1 MMWRYPYLAGGLGW
15 LWFIVAVAI
24 IAAAVAL
31 ILWVVLRPRGTRET
45 RAPGPPP
52 PARDPAMEILR
63 ERLARGEI
71 NAAEFEEAKR
81 ILGG

>member
-1 MMWRYPYLAGGLGW
+1 MMWRYPHLAGGVVDW
-15 LWFIVAVAI
+15 LWFVLALAI
-24 IAAAVAL
+24 LVAAVAL
-31 ILWVVLRPRGTRET
+31 ILWVVLRPREP
-45 RAPGPPP
+45 RARGPQP
-52 PARDPAMEILR
+52 PARDQAMEILR